1 MLAAS
6 APAASAGMGRRLC
19 ALNGDVL
26 GRNTPA
32 TRAKRGRGYLYRA
45 SHAVDKGIDQGVGA
59 GIDQGVGALHGGGAE
74 FARTL
79 AR

>member
-1 MLAAS
+1 MRAER
-6 APAASAGMGRRLC
+6 GRFGPKHPGNSRK
-19 ALNGDVL
+19 
-26 GRNTPA
+26 
-32 TRAKRGRGYLYRA
+32 TRARIPVKRGRGYLYRA